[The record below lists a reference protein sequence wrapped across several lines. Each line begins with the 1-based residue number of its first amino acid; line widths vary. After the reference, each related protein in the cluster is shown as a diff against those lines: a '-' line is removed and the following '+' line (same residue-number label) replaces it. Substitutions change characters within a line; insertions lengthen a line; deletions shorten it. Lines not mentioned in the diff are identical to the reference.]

1 MYSGLELLYFN
12 AMILDNIAD
21 DLINS
26 KDPNDPYIQEIIFKK
41 HGKLLND
48 LTDFEIK
55 YIIDKVE
62 RNR

>member
-26 KDPNDPYIQEIIFKK
+26 KDPNDSYIQEIIFKK

>member
-26 KDPNDPYIQEIIFKK
+26 EDPNNPCIQEIIFKK

>member
-1 MYSGLELLYFN
+1 
-12 AMILDNIAD
+12 MILDNIAD

-26 KDPNDPYIQEIIFKK
+26 EDPNNPYTQEIIFKK